1 MSAFALDP
9 EVPAL
14 AIVPFE
20 CCMITRENRL
30 WSVHSLGLLSARRRS
45 RGLAGER
52 LRTPSWRCSYDEG
65 QKDRLIGE
73 TAQRLNAHRSRTD
86 AGELPTEN
94 PPAPCALVLD
104 KCQQFPVDPVG
115 HHRAHPVRAARN
127 DFQCPLLQQLH

>member
-73 TAQRLNAHRSRTD
+73 TTQRLDART
-86 AGELPTEN
+86 GLVPT
-94 PPAPCALVLD
+94 PVSISLGQMPAIPC
-104 KCQQFPVDPVG
+104 
-115 HHRAHPVRAARN
+115 
-127 DFQCPLLQQLH
+127 